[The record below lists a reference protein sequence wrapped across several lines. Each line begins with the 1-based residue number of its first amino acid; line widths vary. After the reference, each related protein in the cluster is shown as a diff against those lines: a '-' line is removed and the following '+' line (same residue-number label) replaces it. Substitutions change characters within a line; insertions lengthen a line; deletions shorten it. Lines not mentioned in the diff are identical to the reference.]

1 MTDKSFED
9 MTASELLRWAA
20 LNENDRY
27 GNKIAHARLLSAVE
41 GRDYYRSTDDEDR
54 DALRAIADK
63 IDAELAQAR
72 AEGIAEGN
80 NASLRLSAR
89 MWANAHG
96 WPDFKQGEGFGAWLD
111 RCAIQHP
118 RYEDGEPVQFGDE
131 DICWR
136 YTINAYGSDSIGW
149 VADAVRKSGELL
161 ALSDLDIMAV
171 AETNEEG
178 RVRRRVPEVPLG
190 DGMPVSKGETVYVIE
205 SGIERTVK
213 DFGTKLC
220 EGMDGWDG
228 SPWVMF
234 GNGSWMHARDLTHER
249 PVLGVDGKPIAV
261 GDEVWLDEKHSR
273 YAGSS
278 GSEGGYEYSLCGIE
292 RQEMLTVEDA
302 HHEVCGRDYIRV
314 GMCNAWC
321 HSSWLTHT
329 PPDTQQK
336 IDEDAEK
343 FYCAY
348 FGGYGACGTCPASV
362 GELSKKSCKQQQIID
377 LLRRQRELDKRTGG
391 AE

>member
-1 MTDKSFED
+1 MTDKSIED
-9 MTASELLRWAA
+9 MTASELLRWVAKYSDITCQA
-20 LNENDRY
+20 CKEMGL
-27 GNKIAHARLLSAVE
+27 GC
-41 GRDYYRSTDDEDR
+41 DDGKDR
-54 DALRAIADK
+54 DHYCEKAFEHIADK

-72 AEGIAEGN
+72 RSGLERAAKSWAE
-80 NASLRLSAR
+80 
-89 MWANAHG
+89 ANG
-96 WPDFKQGEGFGAWLD
+96 WPDFKEGE
-111 RCAIQHP
+111 
-118 RYEDGEPVQFGDE
+118 
-131 DICWR
+131 
-136 YTINAYGSDSIGW
+136 
-149 VADAVRKSGELL
+149 
-161 ALSDLDIMAV
+161 
-171 AETNEEG
+171 
-178 RVRRRVPEVPLG
+178 
-190 DGMPVSKGETVYVIE
+190 
-205 SGIERTVK
+205 

-220 EGMDGWDG
+220 EGMGGWDG

-348 FGGYGACGTCPASV
+348 FGGYGACGTCPASA
-362 GELSKKSCKQQQIID
+362 GELSKKSCKQQQILD

-391 AE
+391 E

>member
-96 WPDFKQGEGFGAWLD
+96 WPDFKQGEGFGTWLD
-111 RCAIQHP
+111 RCAIQRP

-149 VADAVRKSGELL
+149 VADAIRKSGELL

-220 EGMDGWDG
+220 DGMDGWDG

-234 GNGSWMHARDLTHER
+234 DNGSWMYARDLTHER
-249 PVLGVDGKPIAV
+249 PVLGADGLPLKVGEVVYSARYGLEKQPIVSVHKAGENV
-261 GDEVWLDEKHSR
+261 GGIAADFDFVR
-273 YAGSS
+273 YE
-278 GSEGGYEYSLCGIE
+278 EGYDWA
-292 RQEMLTVEDA
+292 ED
-302 HHEVCGRDYIRV
+302 
-314 GMCNAWC
+314 
-321 HSSWLTHT
+321 LTHT
-329 PPDTQQK
+329 PPDTQER

-348 FGGYGACGTCPASV
+348 FGGYGACGTCPASA
-362 GELSKKSCKQQQIID
+362 GELSKKSCKQQQILD

>member
-1 MTDKSFED
+1 MTDKSIED
-9 MTASELLRWAA
+9 MTASELLRWVAKYSDITCQA
-20 LNENDRY
+20 CKEMGL
-27 GNKIAHARLLSAVE
+27 GC
-41 GRDYYRSTDDEDR
+41 DDGKDR
-54 DALRAIADK
+54 DHYCEKAFEHIADK

-72 AEGIAEGN
+72 RSGLERAAKSWAE
-80 NASLRLSAR
+80 
-89 MWANAHG
+89 ANG
-96 WPDFKQGEGFGAWLD
+96 WPDFKEGEDFGAWLE
-111 RCAIQHP
+111 RCFIP
-118 RYEDGEPVQFGDE
+118 RPRFEDGEPVHIGDKAE
-131 DICWR
+131 HP
-136 YTINAYGSDSIGW
+136 YTGETCTIDCINTFDDSYCLGF
-149 VADAVRKSGELL
+149 VDERSAALL
-161 ALSDLDIMAV
+161 DR
-171 AETNEEG
+171 E
-178 RVRRRVPEVPLG
+178 RVKRPAPEVLLG
-190 DGMPVSKGETVYVIE
+190 DGKPVSKGETVYVIE

-220 EGMDGWDG
+220 EGMGGWDG

-292 RQEMLTVEDA
+292 RQEMLTVEDT
-302 HHEVCGRDYIRV
+302 HREVCGRDYIRV

-348 FGGYGACGTCPASV
+348 FGGYGACGTCPASA
-362 GELSKKSCKQQQIID
+362 GELSKKSCKQQQILD